1 MEENSEGT
9 SESSESVSESLES
22 AGYSKE
28 DLNDISESIFPNEE
42 KELEDES
49 GLDESKSAIKEE
61 EEKGTPAKEDEGTQA
76 AGISG
81 KYQAP
86 NTWNKEIV
94 AKWNTIPEDI
104 QAEITKRESDFHR
117 GIENYKVAANLGH
130 SFHEIAKDYHDGL
143 KSRGVD
149 TLQLVRGVMEM
160 EKQLATGT
168 NDEKL
173 QIFAKLAQDYGILF
187 NEAGDYEF
195 QDNTIKELRD
205 KIASLES
212 NQAHN
217 TKLVETEQRN
227 KIYTEIDAFKNDPA
241 NKHYAAVE
249 HIMAKLISSGT
260 ASGLKDAYEQAIYI
274 EPKVRQLEI
283 DRIATEKSELD
294 AKAKAEQVKKA
305 KKLTS
310 SNINSQGSRSISK
323 SKPNGSWEENLDAE
337 FDRIASQS

>member
-1 MEENSEGT
+1 MEENNSN
-9 SESSESVSESLES
+9 ESSESISESLGE

-42 KELEDES
+42 KELEDDNKF
-49 GLDESKSAIKEE
+49 DEDKPAIKEE
-61 EEKGTPAKEDEGTQA
+61 KEEGTPAKENEGTQA
-76 AGISG
+76 TGETTG